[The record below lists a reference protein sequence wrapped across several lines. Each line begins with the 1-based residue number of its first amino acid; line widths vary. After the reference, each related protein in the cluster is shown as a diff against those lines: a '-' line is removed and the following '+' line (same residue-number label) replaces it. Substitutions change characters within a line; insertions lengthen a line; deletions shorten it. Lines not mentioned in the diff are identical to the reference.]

1 MSNSPP
7 RTITVEDNPLVA
19 VGIAADVPRNTI
31 LISTNFLECHI
42 CLQ

>member
-7 RTITVEDNPLVA
+7 RTITEQDNPLVD
-19 VGIAADVPRNTI
+19 VGTAADVPKKTI
-31 LISTNFLECHI
+31 LISTIFIACH